1 LRPISYRI
9 VYQGEKN
16 QMLMNSVE
24 VHPKVSNNGHPMDGA
39 LVDDGLVW
47 PKNLSKTLKL
57 NKTIKYELEVSN

>member
-1 LRPISYRI
+1 
-9 VYQGEKN
+9 
-16 QMLMNSVE
+16 MLMNSVE